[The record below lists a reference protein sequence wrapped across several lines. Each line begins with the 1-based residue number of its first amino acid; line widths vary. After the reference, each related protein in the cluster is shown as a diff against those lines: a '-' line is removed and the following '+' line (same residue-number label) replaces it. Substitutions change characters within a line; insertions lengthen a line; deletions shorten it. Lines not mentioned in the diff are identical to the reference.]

1 MDSMRSVITDVH
13 PFFLP
18 LISHFLFEARVSRRI
33 IFARIRPEFAALE
46 RGPLMKILLALV
58 AAISVAAVTVG
69 KAPTVDTRLRGMDT
83 PGGSLR
89 VIVSQTP
96 QGYGEAYI

>member
-1 MDSMRSVITDVH
+1 
-13 PFFLP
+13 
-18 LISHFLFEARVSRRI
+18 
-33 IFARIRPEFAALE
+33 
-46 RGPLMKILLALV
+46 MKILRALV